1 MHDGAYERARDV
13 QQMLTETGTH
23 RSTGA
28 VDLLIAASTAE
39 RERLAVLCDDR
50 DYLAIARVTGR
61 SVKLVGEI

>member
-1 MHDGAYERARDV
+1 MHDGAYERARGV

-28 VDLLIAASTAE
+28 VDLLIAATAE